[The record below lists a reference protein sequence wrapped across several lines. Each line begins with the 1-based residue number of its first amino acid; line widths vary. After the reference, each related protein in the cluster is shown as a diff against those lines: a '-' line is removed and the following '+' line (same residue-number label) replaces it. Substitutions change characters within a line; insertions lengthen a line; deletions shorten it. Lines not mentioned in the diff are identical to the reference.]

1 VAYAIPR
8 PIWPA
13 PITAALFIGA
23 SAAILSLVYMVD
35 KSDEYCY
42 PSQVEPRQGPSG
54 NLITGEVHITTDMME
69 HNPMSCILQHY
80 YKHYSTNVHIQSIP
94 PVREQDTKQTS

>member
-23 SAAILSLVYMVD
+23 SAAILSLVCVVD
-35 KSDEYCY
+35 KSYDYRY
-42 PSQVEPRQGPSG
+42 PSHVEPRQGPSG
-54 NLITGEVHITTDMME
+54 NLITGELRIIT
-69 HNPMSCILQHY
+69 H
-80 YKHYSTNVHIQSIP
+80 
-94 PVREQDTKQTS
+94 